1 MPRRGNAGWTA
12 TYLQEEEFLGLSKF
26 VAALSPVAVLN
37 ATASLRDVEV
47 LTELRFA
54 KSLPLTL
61 DVYKPVASRTVA
73 VFLYGGG
80 WESGDKAMYRFVGA
94 ALASRGI
101 TTVIPNYRVYP
112 EVRYPAF
119 LQDCAEA
126 VRWTLD
132 RCCGDGQRPVLVGHS
147 AGAYNAAMLALDPR
161 WLGALDIDPYR
172 RLAGLVGLAGPYDFL
187 PLTSPTLMTIFG
199 PEEARPATQPINY
212 VGAKPLPA
220 LLAAGRH
227 DRVVD
232 PQNGTRLGRRM
243 REAGGEVE
251 VKFYPLAAHANLV
264 GAFAAPLRWLAPVL
278 SDTVRFIEGVT
289 ESDATAA
296 TPGEVVPC

>member
-1 MPRRGNAGWTA
+1 MF
-12 TYLQEEEFLGLSKF
+12 LQEEEFLRFSKLA
-26 VAALSPVAVLN
+26 AALSPVAVLN
-37 ATASLRDVEV
+37 ATASLRGVEALIDVS
-47 LTELRFA
+47 FA

-61 DVYKPVASRTVA
+61 DVYKPAVSRAVV

-80 WESGDKAMYRFVGA
+80 WESGDKSMYRFVGA
-94 ALASRGI
+94 ALAARGI

-119 LQDCAEA
+119 LKDCAEA

-132 RCCGDGQRPVLVGHS
+132 RYCSDERRPVLVGHS
-147 AGAYNAAMLALDPR
+147 AGAYNAAMLALDSR
-161 WLGALDIDPYR
+161 WLGPLDIDPNR
-172 RLAGLVGLAGPYDFL
+172 CLAGLVGLAGPYDFL

-199 PEEARPATQPINY
+199 PEEDRPATQPINY
-212 VGAKPLPA
+212 VGANPLPA

-232 PQNGTRLGRRM
+232 PQNATRLARRM
-243 REAGGEVE
+243 REVGGEVE

-278 SDTVRFIEGVT
+278 ADTVRFIEGVT
-289 ESDATAA
+289 QNDPAEAALGDA
-296 TPGEVVPC
+296 VPC